1 MSPPV
6 EGDMALKKIRRK
18 RKTKKIKEK
27 KDSEM
32 FLKPTIRDFQMAGV
46 YGGDAHYQK
55 ARAGIKYD
63 KDRVVKGH
71 LPPNTAVPVPA
82 EFDIANQGNLAA
94 TTSGFGGQG
103 PQSINNGS
111 ARDDRSAR
119 DRRGAQGSQNKAHRD
134 NEHKPHCDDEQ
145 NQSSVNKARIE

>member
-1 MSPPV
+1 
-6 EGDMALKKIRRK
+6 
-18 RKTKKIKEK
+18 
-27 KDSEM
+27 M

-94 TTSGFGGQG
+94 TTSGFGGKG
-103 PQSINNGS
+103 PQSINES

-119 DRRGAQGSQNKAHRD
+119 GRGTQGSQNKAHRD
-134 NEHKPHCDDEQ
+134 DHRPHCDNEQ
-145 NQSSVNKARIE
+145 IQSSVNKQKIE

>member
-1 MSPPV
+1 
-6 EGDMALKKIRRK
+6 
-18 RKTKKIKEK
+18 
-27 KDSEM
+27 M

-63 KDRVVKGH
+63 KERIVKGH

-94 TTSGFGGQG
+94 TTSGFGGKG
-103 PQSINNGS
+103 PQSINES

-119 DRRGAQGSQNKAHRD
+119 GGDRRGTQGSQNKARD
-134 NEHKPHCDDEQ
+134 HKPHCADE
-145 NQSSVNKARIE
+145 